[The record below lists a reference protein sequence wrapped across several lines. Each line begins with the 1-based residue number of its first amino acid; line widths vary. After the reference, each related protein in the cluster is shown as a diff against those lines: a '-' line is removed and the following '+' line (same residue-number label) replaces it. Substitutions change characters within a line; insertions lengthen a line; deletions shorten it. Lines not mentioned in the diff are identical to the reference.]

1 MTLQTFIENY
11 GYVAVFIGCFLEG
24 ETVLV
29 LAGFAAHMG
38 YMSLPWVMATA
49 ALAGFC
55 GDQAAFFVGRR
66 YGPRLLAWSPR
77 LAAAQPLILAKL
89 SRHVNL
95 VVFML
100 RFAWG
105 LRIASPIII
114 GASGLPLSRF
124 APPNLAGAIVW
135 AIVVGGLGYVFGAAF
150 TTMLAHA
157 KHYEAIAFAVL
168 AIVALAVTWL
178 GKVLRGRRL
187 RRAPIAGVAPQRE
200 DARR

>member
-1 MTLQTFIENY
+1 MTLQGFIESY
-11 GYVAVFIGCFLEG
+11 GYLAVFIGCFLEG

-55 GDQAAFFVGRR
+55 GDQAAFFAGRR

-77 LAAAQPLILAKL
+77 LAAAQPVILAKL
-89 SRHVNL
+89 SRHANL

-105 LRIASPIII
+105 LRIASPIVI

-168 AIVALAVTWL
+168 AVVALAVTWF
-178 GKVLRGRRL
+178 GKVLRGRRV
-187 RRAPIAGVAPQRE
+187 RRAPIAGVPPQRE
-200 DARR
+200 DERR

>member
-1 MTLQTFIENY
+1 MTLQGFIETY

-38 YMSLPWVMATA
+38 YMSMPWVMATA

-55 GDQAAFFVGRR
+55 GDQAAFFAGRR

-89 SRHVNL
+89 SRHANL
-95 VVFML
+95 VIFML

-124 APPNLAGAIVW
+124 APPNAAGAIVW
-135 AIVVGGLGYVFGAAF
+135 AIVIGGAGYLFGAAF

-157 KHYEAIAFAVL
+157 KHYEEIAF
-168 AIVALAVTWL
+168 IGLAVVVLVATWL
-178 GKVLRGRRL
+178 GKVLRGPGFRSDPGART
-187 RRAPIAGVAPQRE
+187 PQRGSE
-200 DARR
+200 PR

>member
-1 MTLQTFIENY
+1 MTLQGFIESH
-11 GYVAVFIGCFLEG
+11 GYLAVFIGCFLEG

-38 YMSLPWVMATA
+38 YMSLPWVMTTA

-55 GDQAAFFVGRR
+55 GDQAAFFAGRR

-77 LAAAQPLILAKL
+77 LAAAQPVILAKL
-89 SRHVNL
+89 SRHANL
-95 VVFML
+95 MVFML

-105 LRIASPIII
+105 LRIASPIVI
-114 GASGLPLSRF
+114 GASGLPVARF

-157 KHYEAIAFAVL
+157 KHYEAVAFAVL
-168 AIVALAVTWL
+168 AVVALAATWL
-178 GKVLRGRRL
+178 GKVLRGRGF
-187 RRAPIAGVAPQRE
+187 RRAPIAGVSPQRVDE
-200 DARR
+200 GR